1 MLWRRAIAYLEGF
14 EPKRE
19 FRLEFGTPLKWSSLG
34 ALGTLM
40 VLGLALFALTRP
52 PTPMEA
58 LVRSLR
64 EVARGLDTP
73 SAPRR
78 QIAQAARYVAK
89 DLENPELPPE
99 RKAAELQA
107 LKQAIEKYQEQMR
120 SGSGNGKSGGGGGS
134 GKGNGSGS
142 GEGQGSGKGAGGG
155 GQGQG
160 GGGKGGKSESQM
172 MELRNDISKAQAQM
186 QMEAGKGEQSKLA
199 ERQNGE
205 KGTGLAPKEGNNPN
219 QAGSRPKPGGASN
232 IELPQPGSLARNQAR
247 AGNNQSNRK
256 DDKGSQGDTH
266 LGDLPRAANYERF
279 YKLGEKGP
287 AIDIR
292 DARYVVFRLPT
303 TPVTAGGEGRIVA
316 DNGRPSASTAYTNAP
331 LKEQRLPV
339 SPDEQQLVPPRYRDL
354 IH

>member
-19 FRLEFGTPLKWSSLG
+19 FRLEFGSPLRWSSLY
-34 ALGTLM
+34 AVGTLM
-40 VLGLALFALTRP
+40 LLGLAIFALTRP

-78 QIAQAARYVAK
+78 QIAQAARYVAR

-99 RKAAELQA
+99 RKAAELQT
-107 LKQAIEKYQEQMR
+107 LKQAIEKYQEQKR
-120 SGSGNGKSGGGGGS
+120 SGSGSGNSGGGGGS

-160 GGGKGGKSESQM
+160 GGGKGGKRESQM
-172 MELRNDISKAQAQM
+172 MELRNDISKAQAQL
-186 QMEAGKGEQSKLA
+186 QMEAGKGGQAKLA

-205 KGTGLAPKEGNNPN
+205 EGTGLAPKEGTNPN
-219 QAGSRPKPGGASN
+219 QAGPRPKPGGGGN

-247 AGNNQSNRK
+247 AGNSQSDRK

-266 LGDLPRAANYERF
+266 LGDLPKAANYERF

-287 AIDIR
+287 PIDIR

-303 TPVTAGGEGRIVA
+303 APVAAGGEGRIVA
-316 DNGRPSASTAYTNAP
+316 DNGHPSASTAYTNAP